1 MMWGHSLLVF
11 FFSVAVQQEAL
22 DCETRKRMKEF
33 PPPSLESKM
42 KTVMKGQHVSLSCSN
57 KNKSLQV
64 TYSLFRNKTHLKTQ
78 NRTGE
83 PMVVNLTISEAY
95 DLGPYKCKAQVSS
108 CSKYSRVF
116 NFTFVSGDSSA
127 KGCPLCLQLLLP
139 GLLLVLIIIILM
151 LAFWIIPKYKSNEAS
166 VPGLESKQCVS
177 TAPHETRHSQE
188 IYATPVFQEVAL
200 GNTVTGNECKNVP
213 VYSELNF

>member
-151 LAFWIIPKYKSNEAS
+151 LAFWIIPKYKSRKSMKEKAS
-166 VPGLESKQCVS
+166 RNLHTQ
-177 TAPHETRHSQE
+177 TE
-188 IYATPVFQEVAL
+188 IYENLHKNQAEFWLLNPFL
-200 GNTVTGNECKNVP
+200 CCKLQLQQF
-213 VYSELNF
+213 S